1 MANRAGA
8 PRGGAYTMFGAAADP
23 SVVPG
28 WMQGGQETS
37 GPTFVEPTPSRMLDL
52 VFSATHNIET
62 ICDQIVQSELLAHD
76 GALRVGLIA
85 YRDHPPQDHVYI
97 VKNFGFT
104 TNVYEMKENLNSLFA
119 AGGGDGPEAATA
131 ALKAACDLVRVF
143 LLTQDWR
150 PDAAKMAILITD
162 APPHGIGEYG
172 DGFPS
177 GSPDNEDPIVLARL
191 MSARGIPLFV
201 VACEPALSGYQ
212 HAVDFYQGLVTITG
226 GLLVPLTTA
235 SLLSH
240 VVIAAAGEVMDLDRL
255 HREVGDAVLDRM
267 RSLSLSMG
275 DDPSSALMDQV
286 THELHEKLLLRNE
299 STKQLIVESIYRESE
314 ESTHNVRIWSQAPDV
329 PTARPHIRKV
339 VGSRLSQKF
348 LDARRANYSG
358 SLPYRVDARSE
369 PAPKPAP
376 SPSRIVSDF
385 TPFQAQ
391 PGMRFQSERP
401 GDLHQLNTGGYR
413 QSDTQ
418 DMDDD
423 DDAFAASDAV
433 EDTPTASEVRVT
445 GDNGQL
451 LAYRQDHISL
461 AQARR
466 LAMQSVARAPT
477 LDPWSYQ
484 SWTRS
489 LQRKLLAAE
498 DRESLVPE
506 LLRAYEETADYIAL
520 RPSDW
525 HLYLSLATRRVLKG
539 EAGNTDALRELLELH
554 ERSTHDSLDMSLFVR
569 AASLWLSLYAICHR
583 VATPTWGNLPETSVT
598 NLDGDACDLKTLLE
612 TWTGVNDA
620 PALHANGAYA
630 DTEVLAPL
638 LPTDTDE
645 RDELLSEDAVRTALR
660 TLYARCAYH
669 VHEST
674 ALWSLYCDW
683 EQHLLDADRCDERR
697 ELVRQVYVA
706 RLRVPHAQIEDTF
719 QRFSSWVSTYF
730 PADAYE
736 ELLTSANKVYADALR
751 MWRERERHEAS
762 VHAPRTALEQWTSY
776 LHWESHRI
784 KTLRTAKDKSYLATE
799 EELGAALYRRALH
812 RFGWYPLG
820 KDTQEQEHAL
830 RPPTR
835 TEEKAWMAKAGRKSQ
850 KMLERE
856 KQAARV
862 AARALCV
869 APETLWLD
877 YAQLASPAHID
888 ATAQLD
894 VCRNASRVLPVSGR
908 LWALYLHTLA
918 RTQRPKA
925 QFDAVWEEVLAS
937 HTLPT
942 SGGVEALVPFLQ
954 ARIDGERA
962 YATLEVA
969 AAQHV
974 APEDVVLYAD
984 FDRFMHIYELLA
996 HALSE
1001 VGQLAKTEPDRT
1013 CALEYYTV
1021 DWIERAARALSAAA
1035 GAEAAAG
1042 LYPLAESVW
1051 ENAVQAQ
1058 PDGVQAHLGAA
1069 QYFAR
1074 HDNDARARQLFK
1086 AGTARHGEES
1096 KMPLL
1101 DAWVQFEHARGSI
1114 SQIEH
1119 AENKRKAESDRLWR
1133 QWYKAQYRSEAA
1145 VRTASAQ
1152 PSEVATT
1159 EAPVPA
1165 PEANIVSSGTDAMQ
1179 VDTAPEPVAAA
1190 EASATLP
1197 ESQKR
1202 KADDAPLTNTKKGRT
1217 DAPQPARDREFSS
1230 VMVAGLPADAEAA
1243 ELRRFFRECG
1253 EMVEI
1258 VGPRAVDA
1266 PAPDGTATSAAL
1278 VEFSDR
1284 EMASAALTR
1293 DLKRIRDME
1302 VHLAPSYQCTLY
1314 VTNFA
1319 PGTDDDQIRA
1329 QFGKYGAIFD
1339 VRWPSRKFAQSRRF
1353 CYVQFVRADSAQAAL
1368 AEHGKH
1374 WSDEFALQVYLSNPA
1389 HKKARS
1395 DAHANER
1402 ELYLTGLPRSVQV
1415 DDICAFFAPHAPVQD
1430 VRIPPRP
1437 DGKSR
1442 GIAFVTFATALEAQR
1457 AQQATNDAELL
1468 GRRIAVSIAEPGR
1481 KSSAPKTENAD
1492 DRHARSIVV
1501 RGLPADAQEALIQQA
1516 VEKALGPH
1524 SVVRVF
1530 WTPARHEG
1538 EASASSLVELVNAET
1553 AGRAVLGAHVEY
1565 QGLPLSVEAHTPA
1578 PKEAAATHIVPRS
1591 AVRGRGGHGAHG
1603 GRRGALG
1610 FARVHTQRESASN
1623 NDASTMAPKG
1633 QDQFRA
1639 MLYK

>member
-1 MANRAGA
+1 MA
-8 PRGGAYTMFGAAADP
+8 
-23 SVVPG
+23 
-28 WMQGGQETS
+28 Q
-37 GPTFVEPTPSRMLDL
+37 
-52 VFSATHNIET
+52 
-62 ICDQIVQSELLAHD
+62 
-76 GALRVGLIA
+76 
-85 YRDHPPQDHVYI
+85 
-97 VKNFGFT
+97 
-104 TNVYEMKENLNSLFA
+104 
-119 AGGGDGPEAATA
+119 
-131 ALKAACDLVRVF
+131 
-143 LLTQDWR
+143 
-150 PDAAKMAILITD
+150 
-162 APPHGIGEYG
+162 
-172 DGFPS
+172 
-177 GSPDNEDPIVLARL
+177 
-191 MSARGIPLFV
+191 
-201 VACEPALSGYQ
+201 
-212 HAVDFYQGLVTITG
+212 
-226 GLLVPLTTA
+226 
-235 SLLSH
+235 
-240 VVIAAAGEVMDLDRL
+240 
-255 HREVGDAVLDRM
+255 
-267 RSLSLSMG
+267 
-275 DDPSSALMDQV
+275 
-286 THELHEKLLLRNE
+286 
-299 STKQLIVESIYRESE
+299 
-314 ESTHNVRIWSQAPDV
+314 
-329 PTARPHIRKV
+329 
-339 VGSRLSQKF
+339 
-348 LDARRANYSG
+348 
-358 SLPYRVDARSE
+358 
-369 PAPKPAP
+369 
-376 SPSRIVSDF
+376 
-385 TPFQAQ
+385 
-391 PGMRFQSERP
+391 
-401 GDLHQLNTGGYR
+401 
-413 QSDTQ
+413 
-418 DMDDD
+418 
-423 DDAFAASDAV
+423 
-433 EDTPTASEVRVT
+433 
-445 GDNGQL
+445 
-451 LAYRQDHISL
+451 
-461 AQARR
+461 
-466 LAMQSVARAPT
+466 APT

-489 LQRKLLAAE
+489 LQRKLLATE
-498 DRESLVPE
+498 DRATLVSD
-506 LLRAYEETADYIAL
+506 LLRAYEETAEHIAM
-520 RPSDW
+520 RPTDW
-525 HLYLSLATRRVLKG
+525 HLYLSLATRRVLQE
-539 EAGNTDALRELLELH
+539 EAGGADALRELLDLH
-554 ERSTHDSLDMSLFVR
+554 DQSTYDSLDMSLFVR
-569 AASLWLSLYAICHR
+569 AASLWLGLYAAYHH
-583 VATPTWGNLPETSVT
+583 VTTPAWNDLPATAVT
-598 NLDGDACDLKTLLE
+598 TVDGDTCDVRTLLQ
-612 TWTGVNDA
+612 TWTGVDDA
-620 PALHANGAYA
+620 PALYANGAYTDA
-630 DTEVLAPL
+630 DALAPL

-645 RDELLSEDAVRTALR
+645 LNELLSEDAVRTALR

-669 VHEST
+669 VHES
-674 ALWSLYCDW
+674 AAVWGVYRDW
-683 EQHLLDADRCDERR
+683 EQTLLDADRSDERR

-706 RLRVPHAQIEDTF
+706 RLRVPHAQLDDTF
-719 QRFSSWVSTYF
+719 QRFSSWVSAYF

-736 ELLTSANKVYADALR
+736 ELLASANKLYADALR
-751 MWRERERHEAS
+751 MWRERERYEAGAH
-762 VHAPRTALEQWTSY
+762 VPHAALEQWTPY

-784 KTLRTAKDKSYLATE
+784 KTLRTAKDKSHLATE

-820 KDTQEQEHAL
+820 KDAQEQAHAL

-835 TEEKAWMAKAGRKSQ
+835 AEEKAWMAKSGRKSQ

-862 AARALCV
+862 AARALCA
-869 APETLWLD
+869 APESLWLD
-877 YAQLASPAHID
+877 YSQLTSPAHVD
-888 ATAQLD
+888 AAAQLD

-925 QFDAVWEEVLAS
+925 QFDTVFDEVLAS

-942 SGGVEALVPFLQ
+942 SGGVEAFVPFLQ

-984 FDRFMHIYELLA
+984 LDRFMHIYELLA

-1013 CALEYYTV
+1013 CTLEHYAA

-1042 LYPLAESVW
+1042 LYPLAEGVW

-1074 HDNDARARQLFK
+1074 HDNDVRARQLFK
-1086 AGTARHGEES
+1086 AGTARHGDES

-1114 SQIEH
+1114 AQIEH
-1119 AENKRKAESDRLWR
+1119 AESKRKAESERLWR

-1145 VRTASAQ
+1145 MQASSAQ
-1152 PSEVATT
+1152 PSGTAAAETRA
-1159 EAPVPA
+1159 APA
-1165 PEANIVSSGTDAMQ
+1165 PEASAEASGAPSESNAMHVDA
-1179 VDTAPEPVAAA
+1179 APEPAAPPAAA
-1190 EASATLP
+1190 PAAPS

-1202 KADDAPLTNTKKGRT
+1202 KADDTLPPHTKKGRT

-1278 VEFSDR
+1278 VEFADR
-1284 EMASAALTR
+1284 EMAAAALTR

-1319 PGTDDDQIRA
+1319 PDTDDDQIRA
-1329 QFGKYGAIFD
+1329 QFGKYGALFD

-1374 WSDEFALQVYLSNPA
+1374 WTDEFALQVYLSNPA

-1402 ELYLTGLPRSVQV
+1402 ELYMTGLPRSVHA
-1415 DDICAFFAPHAPVQD
+1415 DDIRAFFAPHAPAQD

-1457 AQQATNDAELL
+1457 TQQATNDTELL
-1468 GRRIAVSIAEPGR
+1468 GRRVAVSIAEPGR
-1481 KSSAPKTENAD
+1481 KTSAPKPESAD

-1516 VEKALGPH
+1516 IEKALGPR

-1538 EASASSLVELVNAET
+1538 DASASSLVELVDAET
-1553 AGRAVLGAHVEY
+1553 AGRAVLGGAHAEY
-1565 QGLPLSVEAHTPA
+1565 HGHPLTIEAHTPVPKDA
-1578 PKEAAATHIVPRS
+1578 PTTHMAPRT
-1591 AVRGRGGHGAHG
+1591 AMRGRGGGRG
-1603 GRRGALG
+1603 GRGGRGGAFG
-1610 FARVHTQRESASN
+1610 FARVHTARESASSD
-1623 NDASTMAPKG
+1623 DAPAAAAPKG